1 MMRNSA
7 PSLRL
12 VAIAITVAIS
22 LAYLVVLVYETSAG
36 RETVIESNGLWVLV
50 PLLFPAAIVLP
61 PYTISEGRRR
71 AAEGW
76 AAALLTMF
84 ALITGF
90 TIGTPYLLPAVLL
103 WAAWALQ
110 RRGPH
115 SRDEPPSPTHEERGT
130 PG

>member
-1 MMRNSA
+1 MRAKRDSRRGLATAALQPRAGSACYLACLFLPGALLGRTRGMMRNSA
-7 PSLRL
+7 RSLRL

-22 LAYLVVLVYETSAG
+22 LAYLALPVYETSAG

-50 PLLFPAAIVLP
+50 LLLFPAAIVLL
-61 PYTISEGRRR
+61 PYTVSEGRRR

-90 TIGTPYLLPAVLL
+90 
-103 WAAWALQ
+103 
-110 RRGPH
+110 
-115 SRDEPPSPTHEERGT
+115 
-130 PG
+130 